1 MSTTTPPAPVTV
13 PDRAWHLLT
22 AAEAADALAV
32 PIGQGLGEDQVRQR
46 RQVSGLNTLPE
57 PNRRSRVKLL
67 VDQVRNPLVL
77 LLLGAAGIAGVV
89 GDVKDA
95 VVILAVVVIN
105 SVLGFVQE
113 SRAEN
118 SLESLRQML
127 APTCVVRRSGAV
139 AEIPAQDLVPGDVV
153 LLDAGSQVPAD
164 GRLLVAEQLE
174 VDESALTGESIPTKK
189 RVDPIGAVD
198 APLGDLRCMVFMNTL
213 VTRGRGEL
221 VVVATGSGTQM
232 GRLAELIKA
241 TPVTQTP
248 LQRQLAQLGK
258 RLAVIGGAAVVVYLG
273 LGLLRGEPWH
283 EILLS
288 AVALLVA
295 AVPEGLPV
303 VVTVTLAVG
312 VHHMARR
319 GALVKQLASVETLG
333 ATSVV
338 CTDKTGTLTVNQ
350 MTVRDVWIGGQGYTV
365 TGEGYHAPGEV
376 LAAGAAVGDAGRGAL
391 RRLGRAAALC
401 NDSSVTDD
409 AVIGDP
415 MEAAL
420 VALAGKLGLAADPTR
435 QEWPRIAEVPFDA
448 RHRFMATAHTD
459 LAHPGQALVAVK
471 GALDALLGRCAL
483 IATPDGGVAQLD
495 DTAKAAVSAAMAR
508 LAGGG
513 LRVLAIAQRC
523 LPVEDLDPTDLDER
537 VDRLTL
543 LGLVGLADPPR
554 PGVLEA
560 IATCQAAGIDV
571 TMITGD
577 HASTAEAIATELGIT
592 GPTCTGAQLDASVG
606 DDSTLANVGVF
617 ARVSPEHKLRIVHAL
632 QAAGHVTAMT
642 GDGVNDAPALRA
654 ADIGV
659 AMGRTGTQVSRD
671 AAAMVLTDDHFA
683 TIVAAVEAGRTIYAN
698 IVSFLKFQLTTNAGA
713 ITTML
718 VSSLLGLPAPMTALQ
733 ILWVNMIMDGPAAI
747 ALGMDPAEPEVMAR
761 PPRAARDQ
769 LLPLSRLGV
778 IGLNGAVM
786 AAGTLAVLA
795 GGLAV
800 LPTDQAVT
808 LAFTTFVLF
817 QVVSALTVRSPYLSV
832 FHRRTLTNRNLWL
845 ALGFI
850 LVVQVVVVSVPL
862 AQGVFATVSLTPPL
876 WLVAA
881 ATACLLLVVDEARK
895 AIVRRRTVRVGA
907 VQPRAQP
914 PRRSPATGS
923 P

>member
-1 MSTTTPPAPVTV
+1 MSTTTPTAPATV

-22 AAEAADALAV
+22 ASEAADELAV
-32 PIGQGLGEDQVRQR
+32 SIGQGLGEDQVRQR
-46 RQVSGLNTLPE
+46 REVSGLNTLPE
-57 PNRRSRVKLL
+57 PNRRSRVMLL

-77 LLLGAAGIAGVV
+77 LLLGAAVIAGVV

-174 VDESALTGESIPTKK
+174 VDESALTGESIPTQK
-189 RVDPIGAVD
+189 RVDPVGAVD

-258 RLAVIGGAAVVVYLG
+258 RLALIGGAAVVVYLG
-273 LGLLRGEPWH
+273 LGLLRGDAWH

-312 VHHMARR
+312 VHQMARR

-350 MTVRDVWIGGQGYTV
+350 MTVRDVWTGGQDYTV

-376 LAAGAAVGDAGRGAL
+376 LHAGAAVGDAGRGAL

-420 VALAGKLGLAADPTR
+420 VVLAGKLSLTPGGLDTD
-435 QEWPRIAEVPFDA
+435 WPRIAEVPFDA

-459 LAHPGQALVAVK
+459 LAHPGQRPGRREGRPGRPARPMHPDRHPRRWGRPAGRRDQGGGVGGDGPSRRRWPARPGDRAALPA
-471 GALDALLGRCAL
+471 GRGPGPHRPRRTGGPADPARPGRLGRPAPTWCARG
-483 IATPDGGVAQLD
+483 D
-495 DTAKAAVSAAMAR
+495 R
-508 LAGGG
+508 
-513 LRVLAIAQRC
+513 RVPR
-523 LPVEDLDPTDLDER
+523 R
-537 VDRLTL
+537 RDR
-543 LGLVGLADPPR
+543 R
-554 PGVLEA
+554 
-560 IATCQAAGIDV
+560 Q
-571 TMITGD
+571 
-577 HASTAEAIATELGIT
+577 
-592 GPTCTGAQLDASVG
+592 
-606 DDSTLANVGVF
+606 
-617 ARVSPEHKLRIVHAL
+617 
-632 QAAGHVTAMT
+632 
-642 GDGVNDAPALRA
+642 
-654 ADIGV
+654 
-659 AMGRTGTQVSRD
+659 
-671 AAAMVLTDDHFA
+671 DDH
-683 TIVAAVEAGRTIYAN
+683 R
-698 IVSFLKFQLTTNAGA
+698 
-713 ITTML
+713 
-718 VSSLLGLPAPMTALQ
+718 
-733 ILWVNMIMDGPAAI
+733 
-747 ALGMDPAEPEVMAR
+747 
-761 PPRAARDQ
+761 
-769 LLPLSRLGV
+769 
-778 IGLNGAVM
+778 
-786 AAGTLAVLA
+786 
-795 GGLAV
+795 
-800 LPTDQAVT
+800 
-808 LAFTTFVLF
+808 
-817 QVVSALTVRSPYLSV
+817 
-832 FHRRTLTNRNLWL
+832 
-845 ALGFI
+845 
-850 LVVQVVVVSVPL
+850 
-862 AQGVFATVSLTPPL
+862 
-876 WLVAA
+876 
-881 ATACLLLVVDEARK
+881 
-895 AIVRRRTVRVGA
+895 
-907 VQPRAQP
+907 
-914 PRRSPATGS
+914 
-923 P
+923 

>member
-1 MSTTTPPAPVTV
+1 MSTTTPPAPATV

-22 AAEAADALAV
+22 AAEAADELAV
-32 PIGQGLGEDQVRQR
+32 SIGQGLGEDQVRQR
-46 RQVSGLNTLPE
+46 REVSGLNTLPQ
-57 PNRRSRVKLL
+57 PNRRSWLMLL
-67 VDQVRNPLVL
+67 ADQVRNPLVL
-77 LLLGAAGIAGVV
+77 LLLGAAVIAGVV

-95 VVILAVVVIN
+95 VVILAVVVVN

-127 APTCVVRRSGAV
+127 APTCVVRRSGV
-139 AEIPAQDLVPGDVV
+139 IAEIPAQDLVPGDVV

-174 VDESALTGESIPTKK
+174 VDESALTGESIPTVK
-189 RVDPIGAVD
+189 RPDPVDPVDAVD
-198 APLGDLRCMVFMNTL
+198 TPLGDLRCLVFMNTL

-248 LQRQLAQLGK
+248 LQHQLAQLGK
-258 RLAVIGGAAVVVYLG
+258 RLAVLGSAAVVVYLG

-350 MTVRDVWIGGQGYTV
+350 MTVRDVWIGGQDYTV

-376 LAAGAAVGDAGRGAL
+376 LTSGAAVGDAGRGAL

-401 NDSSVTDD
+401 NDSSLTDD
-409 AVIGDP
+409 TVIGDP

-420 VALAGKLGLAADPTR
+420 VVLAGKLGLAADPTR

-459 LAHPGQALVAVK
+459 PAHPGQALVAVK

-495 DTAKAAVSAAMAR
+495 DTARAGASAAMAR

-513 LRVLAIAQRC
+513 LRVLAIAQRR
-523 LPVEDLDPTDLDER
+523 LPVEDLDPTALDER

-560 IATCQAAGIDV
+560 IAACHAAGIDV
-571 TMITGD
+571 KMITGD
-577 HASTAEAIATELGIT
+577 HATTAEAIATELGIT
-592 GPTCTGAQLDASVG
+592 GPTCTGAQLDANAG

-747 ALGMDPAEPEVMAR
+747 ALGMDPAEPDVMAR

-786 AAGTLAVLA
+786 ATGTLAVLT

-800 LPTDQAVT
+800 LPREQAVT

-817 QVVSALTVRSPYLSV
+817 QVVSALTVRSPHLSV
-832 FHRRTLTNRNLWL
+832 FHARTLTNRALWL

-850 LVVQVVVVSVPL
+850 LVVQGVVVSVPL
-862 AQGVFATVSLTPPL
+862 AQGVFDTVSLTPAL

-881 ATACLLLVVDEARK
+881 ATACLLLAVDETRK
-895 AIVRRRTVRVGA
+895 AVIRQRAARHGAKQEAAGPRRT
-907 VQPRAQP
+907 P
-914 PRRSPATGS
+914 
-923 P
+923 

>member
-1 MSTTTPPAPVTV
+1 MSTTTPTAPATV

-22 AAEAADALAV
+22 AAEAADELAV
-32 PIGQGLGEDQVRQR
+32 SIGQGLGEDQVRQR
-46 RQVSGLNTLPE
+46 REVSGLNTLPE
-57 PNRRSRVKLL
+57 PNRRSRVMLL

-77 LLLGAAGIAGVV
+77 LLLGAAVIAGVV

-95 VVILAVVVIN
+95 AVILAVVVIN

-174 VDESALTGESIPTKK
+174 VDESALTGESIPTQK
-189 RVDPIGAVD
+189 RVDPVGAFD

-350 MTVRDVWIGGQGYTV
+350 MTVRDVWIGGHDYTV
-365 TGEGYHAPGEV
+365 TGEGYHSPGEV
-376 LAAGAAVGDAGRGAL
+376 LHAGAARRRLRAGAPYVE
-391 RRLGRAAALC
+391 LGRAAALC

-420 VALAGKLGLAADPTR
+420 LVLAGKLGLTPDRTGHRLAADRRGPLR
-435 QEWPRIAEVPFDA
+435 RPAPVHGHRAHRSGAPRAGAGCREGRPGCPA
-448 RHRFMATAHTD
+448 RPMRSHR
-459 LAHPGQALVAVK
+459 HPGRW
-471 GALDALLGRCAL
+471 G
-483 IATPDGGVAQLD
+483 
-495 DTAKAAVSAAMAR
+495 
-508 LAGGG
+508 
-513 LRVLAIAQRC
+513 
-523 LPVEDLDPTDLDER
+523 
-537 VDRLTL
+537 
-543 LGLVGLADPPR
+543 
-554 PGVLEA
+554 
-560 IATCQAAGIDV
+560 
-571 TMITGD
+571 
-577 HASTAEAIATELGIT
+577 
-592 GPTCTGAQLDASVG
+592 
-606 DDSTLANVGVF
+606 
-617 ARVSPEHKLRIVHAL
+617 
-632 QAAGHVTAMT
+632 
-642 GDGVNDAPALRA
+642 
-654 ADIGV
+654 
-659 AMGRTGTQVSRD
+659 
-671 AAAMVLTDDHFA
+671 
-683 TIVAAVEAGRTIYAN
+683 
-698 IVSFLKFQLTTNAGA
+698 
-713 ITTML
+713 
-718 VSSLLGLPAPMTALQ
+718 
-733 ILWVNMIMDGPAAI
+733 GPA
-747 ALGMDPAEPEVMAR
+747 G
-761 PPRAARDQ
+761 
-769 LLPLSRLGV
+769 
-778 IGLNGAVM
+778 
-786 AAGTLAVLA
+786 
-795 GGLAV
+795 
-800 LPTDQAVT
+800 
-808 LAFTTFVLF
+808 
-817 QVVSALTVRSPYLSV
+817 
-832 FHRRTLTNRNLWL
+832 
-845 ALGFI
+845 
-850 LVVQVVVVSVPL
+850 
-862 AQGVFATVSLTPPL
+862 
-876 WLVAA
+876 
-881 ATACLLLVVDEARK
+881 
-895 AIVRRRTVRVGA
+895 
-907 VQPRAQP
+907 
-914 PRRSPATGS
+914 
-923 P
+923 